1 MSSCRLTVAAI
12 AALLAVA
19 PAAAQT
25 VPPDPA
31 QGRTIATTWCVGC
44 HVIDREGRLGND
56 AGPPFTGLAGDP
68 ARTESTLRAFLTEP
82 HDPMPA
88 LSLSREEIEHLIAYI
103 RSLAG

>member
-1 MSSCRLTVAAI
+1 MVNFTRSYVLWQRAR
-12 AALLAVA
+12 
-19 PAAAQT
+19 
-25 VPPDPA
+25 
-31 QGRTIATTWCVGC
+31 GHRTGSDFGHVGC

-68 ARTESTLRAFLTEP
+68 AKTESTLRAFLTEP